1 MINQHDL
8 AKVIVEQWKGKTPIT
23 VNHVQEVLKSLLNE
37 LAGHYDSDILVL
49 MDRVRKQREMQ

>member
-8 AKVIVEQWKGKTPIT
+8 SKVVVKNWKGKTPVT
-23 VNHVQEVLKSLLNE
+23 VNHVQEILKSLLTE
-37 LAGHYDSDILVL
+37 LSGEYDSDILVL